1 MTIIAR
7 FLRWAAVFAVLTLV
21 FWAFAPSE
29 AGAVDSETVLT
40 VLTDDGPVVTTME
53 EYLPHAVAG
62 EMPASFGAEA
72 LKAQAVAAR
81 TYVLACTRH
90 QEADVCTD
98 SACCLAYSDEQAL
111 RDAWGEDYDLYWQAV
126 TEAVAATDG
135 EYLTYEG
142 EAIQAVFHASSAG
155 STESSGAVWSALPY
169 LVSVAS
175 PESSADVPGL
185 ITTAAFSPEE
195 LAEALGLA
203 DAGDDPSEW
212 IGETTL
218 DSAGRVAAIVI
229 GGEALT
235 GTYVRACLGLRST
248 DFSLS
253 WDGEKFVFTVAGS
266 GHGVG
271 MSQYGAK
278 VYAAQGWTYQEILSH
293 YYPGAV
299 LAVYG
304 G

>member
-7 FLRWAAVFAVLTLV
+7 FLRWAAVFAALTAV

-29 AGAVDSETVLT
+29 AGAVDNQTVLT
-40 VLTDDGPVVTTME
+40 VLTEEGPVSMTME

-62 EMPASFGAEA
+62 EMPASFGVEA

-81 TYVLACTRH
+81 TYALACVHH

-98 SACCLAYSDEQAL
+98 SGCCLAYLDEQAL
-111 RDAWGEDYDLYWQAV
+111 RDTWGDDYDTCWQTV

-142 EAIQAVFHASSAG
+142 QAIQAAFHASSAG
-155 STESSGAVWSALPY
+155 STESSEAVWAALPY

-185 ITTAAFSPEE
+185 VTTAVFSPEE

-203 DAGDDPSEW
+203 DAENDPSQW
-212 IGETTL
+212 IGEISL
-218 DSAGRVAAIVI
+218 DSAGRVATIVI
-229 GGEALT
+229 GGEEMT
-235 GTYVRACLGLRST
+235 GVYVRACLGLRST
-248 DFSLS
+248 DFSLA
-253 WDGEKFVFTVAGS
+253 WDGEQFVFTVAGS

-278 VYAAQGWTYQEILSH
+278 VYAAQGWTYQEILTH
-293 YYPGAV
+293 YYPGTV